1 MAQEQEKEPVQL
13 THVGLDLHTG
23 VVSLFGARS
32 DELVRFRFFLPPGL
46 QQLLSTQPWTEQ
58 AVRTLLVTGQA
69 EPGAPT
75 SAESERSPA
84 FYGSAAVDGTFS
96 MADLTRARLADQPVA
111 PTAQEKNPTLVVPGR
126 LQTKP
131 QDGRPDRQGKPTAW
145 AHLLGHIEGRD
156 GATLLSTSFHGRTR
170 EIALALDKGDQIT
183 AQGYIHWRR
192 ADAPEDRLSTFS
204 VIHLIHYRGEPQ
216 RGQLS

>member
-1 MAQEQEKEPVQL
+1 MAEQEKEPVEL
-13 THVGLDLHTG
+13 THVGLELRTG
-23 VVSLFGARS
+23 IASLIGLRD
-32 DELVRFRFFLPPGL
+32 DEVVRFRFFLPPGL
-46 QQLLSTQPWTEQ
+46 QQLLATHPLAER
-58 AVRTLLVTGQA
+58 AVRTLLTTSQT
-69 EPGAPT
+69 EPEGPRP
-75 SAESERSPA
+75 AESQQ
-84 FYGSAAVDGTFS
+84 SAAFFQSSPVDGTFS
-96 MADLTRARLADQPVA
+96 TADLARARLADQPVS
-111 PTAQEKNPTLVVPGR
+111 PTAREKNPTLVVPGR

-170 EIALALDKGDQIT
+170 DIALALDKGDQIT

-204 VIHLIHYRGEPQ
+204 VIHLINHPGKPQ
-216 RGQLS
+216 RGQPAS

>member
-13 THVGLDLHTG
+13 THVGLDLTTG
-23 VVSLFGARS
+23 VGSLIGLRD

-46 QQLLSTQPWTEQ
+46 QQLLATHPLAER
-58 AVRTLLVTGQA
+58 AVRTLLTTSQA
-69 EPGAPT
+69 EPETPPP
-75 SAESERSPA
+75 AESQR
-84 FYGSAAVDGTFS
+84 SAAFFNSAPVDGTFS
-96 MADLTRARLADQPVA
+96 SSDLARAHPEHQPA
-111 PTAQEKNPTLVVPGR
+111 SSTAHEKNPTLVVPGR

-145 AHLLGHIEGRD
+145 AHLLGHVEGRE

-204 VIHLIHYRGEPQ
+204 VIHLINHPGKPQ
-216 RGQLS
+216 RGQSS

>member
-13 THVGLDLHTG
+13 THIGLDLTTG
-23 VVSLFGARS
+23 VGSLIGLRD

-46 QQLLSTQPWTEQ
+46 QQLLSTDPLAER
-58 AVRTLLVTGQA
+58 AARTLLT
-69 EPGAPT
+69 T
-75 SAESERSPA
+75 SHAQPKGRTPAESAR
-84 FYGSAAVDGTFS
+84 SAAFFQSAPVDGTFS
-96 MADLTRARLADQPVA
+96 MADLARHHPEEQPVS
-111 PTAQEKNPTLVVPGR
+111 PPAQEKNPTLVVPGR

-192 ADAPEDRLSTFS
+192 VDAPEDRLSTFS
-204 VIHLIHYRGEPQ
+204 VIHL
-216 RGQLS
+216 LSYPGKPHRDRSS

>member
-1 MAQEQEKEPVQL
+1 MAQEQEKAPVQL
-13 THVGLDLHTG
+13 THVGLDLTTG
-23 VVSLFGARS
+23 VGSLIGLRD

-46 QQLLSTQPWTEQ
+46 QQLLTTYPQ
-58 AVRTLLVTGQA
+58 AERTARTLLTTVQVEREESTPA
-69 EPGAPT
+69 ENQRSAAFFT
-75 SAESERSPA
+75 SAP
-84 FYGSAAVDGTFS
+84 VDGTFS
-96 MADLTRARLADQPVA
+96 SADLARAHPADQSVS

-145 AHLLGHIEGRD
+145 AHLLGRIEGRD

-170 EIALALDKGDQIT
+170 EIALALEKGDQIT

-192 ADAPEDRLSTFS
+192 VDAPEDRLSTFS
-204 VIHLIHYRGEPQ
+204 VIHLIQHPGKNQ
-216 RGQLS
+216 RGQPS